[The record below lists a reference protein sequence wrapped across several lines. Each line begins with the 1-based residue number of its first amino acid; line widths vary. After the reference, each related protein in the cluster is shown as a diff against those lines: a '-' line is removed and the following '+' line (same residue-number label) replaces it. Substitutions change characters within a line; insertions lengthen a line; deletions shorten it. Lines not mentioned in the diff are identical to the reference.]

1 MSVRPEAPPW
11 LVPPPPGLRVWA
23 LEPYFGG
30 SHERFL
36 RGLASRSRHDY
47 VLQTLPGRTWKW
59 RMHGA
64 ALTLAAD
71 SHRRVA
77 RATPP
82 HVLFVSDMLDLATYK
97 ALAEP
102 AVATTPTIL
111 YMHENQLT
119 YPLPAGMERDLGY
132 GFKNITSALVADR
145 VYFNSAYHEREF
157 LEAVEALLD
166 ELPDAVPHWAADE
179 IAAKSDVLPLGCD
192 LAWLDGHRPLERVRE
207 RGSGR
212 WGDTSHGPLLLWN
225 QRWEYDKAPGE
236 LFGALYTLQER
247 GVRFRLALAG
257 ANHGLPTAEFVEAR
271 RRLDREIVQ
280 WGRVEE
286 ATDYASLLWEA
297 DVVVSTALHEFF
309 GVAVVEALYCG
320 CRPVLPDRLSYP
332 EIVPREAHREALY
345 SQDGLVEALARAVEQ
360 ATNGR
365 SDTGAAPWS
374 IEWQR
379 TWVSRYDWSAMVS
392 RYDSAVHECWEAA
405 PLMGGKGRDADLGIG
420 RGSSKDDGATRTKEG

>member
-30 SHERFL
+30 SHEHFL

-71 SHRRVA
+71 SRRGVES
-77 RATPP
+77 ATPP

-97 ALAEP
+97 ALAGP
-102 AVATTPTIL
+102 AVAATPTIL

-119 YPLPAGMERDLGY
+119 YPLPAGVERDLGY
-132 GFKNITSALVADR
+132 AFKNLTSALIADR

-157 LEAVEALLD
+157 LEAVAALLA
-166 ELPDAVPHWAADE
+166 ELPDAVPCWALDE
-179 IAAKSDVLPLGCD
+179 IAAKSDVLHLGCD
-192 LAWLDGHRPLERVRE
+192 LAWLDGHRPPELTRKG
-207 RGSGR
+207 GSGR
-212 WGDTSHGPLLLWN
+212 WGDASHGPLLLWN
-225 QRWEYDKAPGE
+225 QRWEYDKAPGK
-236 LFGALYTLQER
+236 LFEALYMLQEQ

-257 ANHGLPTAEFVEAR
+257 ANHGLPTAEFVQAR

-297 DVVVSTALHEFF
+297 DIVVSTALHEFF

-332 EIVPREAHREALY
+332 EIVPKEAHREALY
-345 SQDGLVEALARAVEQ
+345 SQGGLVDALSRAVAQ
-360 ATNGR
+360 AGQAR
-365 SDTGAAPWS
+365 GQAGPGPWS

-379 TWVSRYDWSAMVS
+379 TWVSRYDWGAMVS

-405 PLMGGKGRDADLGIG
+405 PRMAGRGRGTGLDIG
-420 RGSSKDDGATRTKEG
+420 RGGTKKMV